1 MGDSVAADVVHQI
14 GEAHVGLRDRGV
26 DGDGASEQLLGLGLC
41 VAVGQGHA
49 QVDHGLDVIRL
60 QRQRFPERRFG
71 RGRLAGH
78 GHGVAEIEA
87 EFGGSRRMG
96 NGLDQHRH
104 GAFGVARG
112 FEQHGEVI
120 VRAEV
125 PGPEGD
131 DALIGL
137 QRLLGAAGVALG
149 IGQIEQNLG
158 LARRGVG
165 GFNQHVNGFVSA
177 ALGQQRG
184 AKGIQIDRVCPIAFN
199 RAANQVLGVGEPAIF
214 LGDDGEQIQ
223 RIAVAG
229 IGREDGARLS
239 ARAPAIARLIGAD
252 GGMVRLSD
260 RSRAARGVAL
270 LLSVHHDSVQ
280 PHFLQT
286 WDYGGAQRL
295 FSDRYAGYSLFIS
308 GKNPRQ
314 AQSLACAS
322 GIGAAL
328 QSGGFAH
335 SPHHA
340 ERIAGEMKPYADRRN
355 GVHYY
360 DNLVVLKTAQ
370 QAALLI
376 EAGVIVNRDE
386 ELRVADPAQRRAFA
400 RAVAAGVRSCLP
412 RPASALQ
419 SGFDRGAD

>member
-1 MGDSVAADVVHQI
+1 MVSPVRVWFYRFTISYFPFTLKCRMHYRIPFLALILVAAPADAQT
-14 GEAHVGLRDRGV
+14 
-26 DGDGASEQLLGLGLC
+26 
-41 VAVGQGHA
+41 VAVDVGHFDA
-49 QVDHGLDVIRL
+49 KPGATSA
-60 QRQRFPERRFG
+60 
-71 RGRLAGH
+71 RGR
-78 GHGVAEIEA
+78 A
-87 EFGGSRRMG
+87 EFEF
-96 NGLDQHRH
+96 NLDL
-104 GAFGVARG
+104 ARDIAAAL
-112 FEQHGEVI
+112 QGE
-120 VRAEV
+120 
-125 PGPEGD
+125 
-131 DALIGL
+131 GL
-137 QRLLGAAGVALG
+137 QT
-149 IGQIEQNLG
+149 
-158 LARRGVG
+158 
-165 GFNQHVNGFVSA
+165 
-177 ALGQQRG
+177 
-184 AKGIQIDRVCPIAFN
+184 
-199 RAANQVLGVGEPAIF
+199 
-214 LGDDGEQIQ
+214 
-223 RIAVAG
+223 
-229 IGREDGARLS
+229 
-239 ARAPAIARLIGAD
+239 RLIGGD
-252 GGMVRLSD
+252 GGMVKLSD
-260 RSRAARGVAL
+260 RSRAARGAAL

-386 ELRVADPAQRRAFA
+386 ELRVADPARRRAFA
-400 RAVAAGVRSCLP
+400 LAVAAGVRSCLP